1 MRKDTR
7 EHGSA
12 LELDLLVK
20 KVRIRAI
27 SLSQIPSLR
36 YFKKQLKRITT
47 MDFWTVGNRA
57 FAYWDED
64 EYFYPATI
72 VTIDGDDIFVR
83 FDTGEEEWTNAEYLE
98 EFIVEVDDEV
108 ECKSTQD
115 NLYYDVTILDV
126 DGDRVEVG
134 YEDETSEWSTL
145 SRLRFFVDEE

>member
-1 MRKDTR
+1 MEYWNEGDRTF
-7 EHGSA
+7 A
-12 LELDLLVK
+12 
-20 KVRIRAI
+20 
-27 SLSQIPSLR
+27 
-36 YFKKQLKRITT
+36 
-47 MDFWTVGNRA
+47 FW
-57 FAYWDED
+57 DDD

-115 NLYYDVTILDV
+115 NLYYDVTVLDV

>member
-1 MRKDTR
+1 M
-7 EHGSA
+7 EYWN
-12 LELDLLVK
+12 E
-20 KVRIRAI
+20 
-27 SLSQIPSLR
+27 
-36 YFKKQLKRITT
+36 
-47 MDFWTVGNRA
+47 GNRA
-57 FAYWDED
+57 FAFFDED

-72 VTIDGDDIFVR
+72 INIDGDDIFIR

-115 NLYYDVTILDV
+115 NLYYDVTVLDV

>member
-1 MRKDTR
+1 
-7 EHGSA
+7 
-12 LELDLLVK
+12 
-20 KVRIRAI
+20 
-27 SLSQIPSLR
+27 
-36 YFKKQLKRITT
+36 
-47 MDFWTVGNRA
+47 MDFWTVGNRT

-72 VTIDGDDIFVR
+72 INIDGDDIFIR

-115 NLYYDVTILDV
+115 NLYYDVTVLDV

>member
-1 MRKDTR
+1 
-7 EHGSA
+7 
-12 LELDLLVK
+12 
-20 KVRIRAI
+20 
-27 SLSQIPSLR
+27 
-36 YFKKQLKRITT
+36 
-47 MDFWTVGNRA
+47 MDYWTVGSRA

-115 NLYYDVTILDV
+115 NLYYDVTVLDV

>member
-1 MRKDTR
+1 
-7 EHGSA
+7 
-12 LELDLLVK
+12 
-20 KVRIRAI
+20 
-27 SLSQIPSLR
+27 
-36 YFKKQLKRITT
+36 

-83 FDTGEEEWTNAEYLE
+83 FDTGEEEWTDAEYLE

-115 NLYYDVTILDV
+115 NLYYDVTVLDV
-126 DGDRVEVG
+126 DGDRVEVE

-145 SRLRFFVDEE
+145 SRLRFFVDEG

>member
-1 MRKDTR
+1 
-7 EHGSA
+7 
-12 LELDLLVK
+12 
-20 KVRIRAI
+20 
-27 SLSQIPSLR
+27 
-36 YFKKQLKRITT
+36 
-47 MDFWTVGNRA
+47 MDFWTIGSRA

-83 FDTGEEEWTNAEYLE
+83 FDTGEEEWTDAEYLE

-115 NLYYDVTILDV
+115 NLYYDVTILDI

-134 YEDETSEWSTL
+134 YEDDTTEWSSL
-145 SRLRFFVDEE
+145 SRLRFFIDEE